1 MTKTSHSEELS
12 KISQMQ
18 SRDLKITDDSDDSS
32 DSDDSDSDDSTTATT
47 IPSPGGV
54 ASVNHT
60 VDGVGTVAFTYDNG
74 VWTLTN
80 VSPAAGWTV
89 SEAYVDAEGPDVT
102 FEMGELE
109 VDVDVE
115 VENGRIRVRVRTEN
129 DSTDEET
136 DPVFSYYAI
145 T

>member
-1 MTKTSHSEELS
+1 
-12 KISQMQ
+12 
-18 SRDLKITDDSDDSS
+18 
-32 DSDDSDSDDSTTATT
+32 
-47 IPSPGGV
+47 
-54 ASVNHT
+54 
-60 VDGVGTVAFTYDNG
+60 VGTVAFTYDNG

-89 SEAYVDAEGPDVT
+89 SESYVDAEGPDVT

-115 VENGRIRVRVRTEN
+115 IENGRIRVRVRTEN
-129 DSTDEET
+129 DATDEET
-136 DPVFSYYAI
+136 EVFSYYAI